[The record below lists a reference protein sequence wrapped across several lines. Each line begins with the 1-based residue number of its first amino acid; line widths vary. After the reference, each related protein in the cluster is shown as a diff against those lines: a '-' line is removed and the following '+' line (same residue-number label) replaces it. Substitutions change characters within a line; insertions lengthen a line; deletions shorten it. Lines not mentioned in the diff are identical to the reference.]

1 MDNKIYATLIRIQ
14 AKIRGII
21 VREKVRGVNTGNKKF
36 MPYHDPEAP
45 FKVATNQ
52 RIVILIFFKIFIFKK
67 NFFKNFKNFSFFRQM
82 TI

>member
-52 RIVILIFFKIFIFKK
+52 RIVSLKSFFKYLFKK
-67 NFFKNFKNFSFFRQM
+67 NF
-82 TI
+82 